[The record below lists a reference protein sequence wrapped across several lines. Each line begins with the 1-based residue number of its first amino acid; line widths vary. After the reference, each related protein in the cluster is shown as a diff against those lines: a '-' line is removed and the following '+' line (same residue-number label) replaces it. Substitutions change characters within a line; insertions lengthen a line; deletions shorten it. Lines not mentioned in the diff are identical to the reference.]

1 MEIAFNNLNAQWQ
14 IIKDK
19 VMPQIEQLFERSNFI
34 LGDAVGEFEDMFK
47 SYSECEYAVGVSN
60 GTDALKLATQA
71 LTERYSTL
79 VLIPANTF
87 VATIIGIEQA
97 LPRADFI
104 LVDCDDSFQMNLDDL
119 HKIIKANRNFYS
131 EAIIVPVHLYGYM
144 CNMNRL
150 MDIADEYDCL
160 VLEDA
165 SQAHGAQ
172 WDGQPAGSFGDVA
185 AFSLYPGKN
194 LGAAGDAGIVTT
206 NRQDVYEKLIRLR
219 NVGSVEKYVHEIR
232 GGNHRLDTLQA
243 IILKEKMPYI
253 EDWNASRR
261 LIVHSYQGCGSDR
274 GIDNELVRL
283 PMTPDGCCPVHHVYP
298 VMVDDRE
305 SFTNHLDEHGIQWGL
320 HYPTCIEEMP
330 MYKHLIGPNKQALE
344 FSSQMVSLPIHPFMS
359 EEEVA
364 YVCDAINKYKG

>member
-1 MEIAFNNLNAQWQ
+1 MEVAFNNLNAQWQ
-14 IIKDK
+14 IIKDE
-19 VMPQIEQLFERSNFI
+19 VMPQIDQLFERSNFI
-34 LGDAVGEFEDMFK
+34 LGDAVSEFEDMFK

-60 GTDALKLATQA
+60 GTDALKLATQT

-97 LPRADFI
+97 LPSADFI
-104 LVDCDDSFQMNLDDL
+104 LVDCDDSFQINLDDL
-119 HKIIKANRNFYS
+119 HKIVKSNRDFYA
-131 EAIIVPVHLYGYM
+131 ETIIVPVHLYGYM
-144 CNMNRL
+144 CDMNRL

-206 NRQDVYEKLIRLR
+206 NRQDVYEKLLRLR
-219 NVGSVEKYVHEIR
+219 NIGSVKKYVHEIK

-243 IILKEKMPYI
+243 IILKEKMRYI

-261 LIVHSYQGCGSDR
+261 SIVHSYQGWGRDR

-283 PMTPDGCCPVHHVYP
+283 PITPDGCCPVHHVYP

-330 MYKHLIGPNKQALE
+330 MYRHLVGPNKQAIE
-344 FSSQMVSLPIHPFMS
+344 FSRKMVSLPIHPFMS
-359 EEEVA
+359 EKEVA
-364 YVCDAINKYKG
+364 YVCDVINKYRG